1 MPVAGERLTHMEK
14 LMMRTILA
22 AGALALAIGG
32 AGVTAAPVRADD
44 WSKTYQV
51 NGRAD
56 VHVSTDDG
64 DVFVTGGD
72 QKQIDVHV
80 ITQGYKIASSEVRIE
95 ESQNGNQVTVS
106 VKLPHLNWSLW
117 GGRHK
122 SIRVEVHVPRD
133 LDLEV
138 QTSDGSV
145 TAQDLSGRIQF
156 STGDGNVTASAIRG
170 QIRLHTGDGHIE
182 GTNFDGALEAD
193 TGDGNLRIS
202 GRFDSLELKTGDGNV
217 TASAIRGQI
226 RLHTGD
232 GHIEGTNFD
241 GALEADTGDG
251 NLRISGRFDSLELKT
266 GDGNIDGQVGSGSKV
281 AKAWRIHSG
290 DGHIDLR
297 IPADLAADVDAKTGD
312 GSITVNIPLTING
325 SLSHSSVHGKLNGGG
340 QTLSISSGDGSI
352 RLEKL

>member
-95 ESQNGNQVTVS
+95 ESQNGDQVTVS

-202 GRFDSLELKTGDGNV
+202 GRFDSLELKTGDGN
-217 TASAIRGQI
+217 
-226 RLHTGD
+226 
-232 GHIEGTNFD
+232 
-241 GALEADTGDG
+241 
-251 NLRISGRFDSLELKT
+251 
-266 GDGNIDGQVGSGSKV
+266 IDGQVGSGSKV

-290 DGHIDLR
+290 DGHIELR

>member
-1 MPVAGERLTHMEK
+1 
-14 LMMRTILA
+14 MMRTILA

-202 GRFDSLELKTGDGNV
+202 GRFDSLELKTGDGN
-217 TASAIRGQI
+217 
-226 RLHTGD
+226 
-232 GHIEGTNFD
+232 
-241 GALEADTGDG
+241 
-251 NLRISGRFDSLELKT
+251 
-266 GDGNIDGQVGSGSKV
+266 IDGQVGSGSKV